1 MGVVRNWKVVGEAME
16 RPMQEMDGTMRE
28 DTLRRGWGQVRGWV
42 VKCSILNRMM
52 GRVGVVGKG
61 EGVGQIGT
69 LYGRSDDSAAEVQ
82 STGQT
87 DPWLNRPVR
96 GRGKKERPS

>member
-1 MGVVRNWKVVGEAME
+1 VRAMRVVRSWEGVGEGLG

-42 VKCSILNRMM
+42 VKCSILSRMM
-52 GRVGVVGKG
+52 GRGGVVGKG

-69 LYGRSDDSAAEVQ
+69 LNGRTDGSVMQ
-82 STGQT
+82 ST
-87 DPWLNRPVR
+87 D
-96 GRGKKERPS
+96 